1 MLPTP
6 SLHNGVASDSKIDK
20 IISLFCKRALR
31 QRLYSAKE
39 TYNFI
44 DPTNRRH
51 PVHDL
56 GEAPSSVW
64 CVYLFHELCG
74 VYMCVTNS
82 IFALHDLGEAPS
94 SVWCVFLCHE
104 LCGVYM
110 CVTNSIFALHDL
122 GEAPS
127 SVWCVFLCHELCGVY
142 MCVTNSIFAIH
153 DFFSSCS

>member
-110 CVTNSIFALHDL
+110 CVTNSIFA
-122 GEAPS
+122 
-127 SVWCVFLCHELCGVY
+127 
-142 MCVTNSIFAIH
+142 IH